1 MAPHEPR
8 RRSPRLTTLE
18 KGAKRQQHSSGVEN
32 RVGWEDLE
40 TKDWDC
46 VWEASKLAEDSP
58 ITTSPLDFLPSS
70 RASHHDHHPNLDAA
84 LEVLDF
90 LETPEDFNRLVES
103 FRAGA
108 GGAVEGR
115 PRSSSTH
122 GEDEPRRGAHKGE
135 AQRNASGIGISSI
148 SQTVERV
155 RRQSWEMNQQAW
167 IDEVLD
173 EDGVPCGDTSGC
185 TIVDEY
191 GGVVL
196 NKLMQL
202 QVLPS
207 TCVIAEL
214 HVQYAPQKGNMAAVG
229 VAGGHAENKEEE
241 DYWGLVNTCSVW
253 PYDPLF
259 RSPLGVLSHDQ
270 VERRDLAGMLGEID
284 KMKDSTYEEEAV
296 AKFKARRQLNL
307 KAQDAQREDA
317 PLLTPRTS
325 RPSDDVK
332 EVVLSVS
339 PDSAD
344 GLEDL
349 TSPIIERKG
358 DSHGADVVLGAGIEP
373 APREV
378 PLVMTEPL
386 CEPPPH
392 PMVSS
397 EAPAVVDGRSNMLD
411 SPPRGGRP
419 ESPIKGVR
427 SPASA
432 GHAGVA
438 GGTREGQAEDAT
450 VSSVSITTSRGE
462 PIKRRRRRRAEIVA
476 KAKPKETEEEKE
488 ERLKAIR
495 VAIDETKGEVQ
506 RQHNKLSKWSVTKGK
521 EESITAAATQPS
533 LRRRS
538 PARSTSSETSSVP
551 VVSDKI
557 KSLSASIKEL
567 LGSNRTTT
575 TVEPAE
581 KEETSSRRGVKREA
595 EAAKKRPAKK
605 PRQTK
610 AKEAAAVPV
619 AAPSPDTHGAEE
631 PQSAAAEAP
640 AKIPI
645 PVGSPSSSSGVSSS
659 VVASSPVSSGSALDD
674 LYSALSREMGVE

>member
-1 MAPHEPR
+1 
-8 RRSPRLTTLE
+8 
-18 KGAKRQQHSSGVEN
+18 
-32 RVGWEDLE
+32 
-40 TKDWDC
+40 
-46 VWEASKLAEDSP
+46 
-58 ITTSPLDFLPSS
+58 
-70 RASHHDHHPNLDAA
+70 
-84 LEVLDF
+84 
-90 LETPEDFNRLVES
+90 
-103 FRAGA
+103 
-108 GGAVEGR
+108 
-115 PRSSSTH
+115 
-122 GEDEPRRGAHKGE
+122 GAHKSE
-135 AQRNASGIGISSI
+135 AQRASSCIGISSI
-148 SQTVERV
+148 SQTVER
-155 RRQSWEMNQQAW
+155 
-167 IDEVLD
+167 VLD

-202 QVLPS
+202 QV
-207 TCVIAEL
+207 TR
-214 HVQYAPQKGNMAAVG
+214 KGNMAAVG
-229 VAGGHAENKEEE
+229 VVGGHAEKKEEEE

-270 VERRDLAGMLGEID
+270 VERRDLADMLGEID

-296 AKFKARRQLNL
+296 AKFKAQRRLNL
-307 KAQDAQREDA
+307 KAQEAQQEDT
-317 PLLTPRTS
+317 PLLTPRAS

-339 PDSAD
+339 PDSTD

-349 TSPIIERKG
+349 TSPIIEWKG
-358 DSHGADVVLGAGIEP
+358 GNHGAEVVLGAGIEP

-378 PLVMTEPL
+378 PLVVTEPL

-397 EAPAVVDGRSNMLD
+397 EAPAVVDERSNMLD

-432 GHAGVA
+432 GHAG
-438 GGTREGQAEDAT
+438 AEDAT

-462 PIKRRRRRRAEIVA
+462 PIKRRRRRKAEIVA

-506 RQHNKLSKWSVTKGK
+506 RQHNKLSKWSVNKGK
-521 EESITAAATQPS
+521 EESTTAAATQPS

-557 KSLSASIKEL
+557 KSSSASIKEL
-567 LGSNRTTT
+567 LGSNKTTT
-575 TVEPAE
+575 TVEPGE

-595 EAAKKRPAKK
+595 EVAKKRPAKK

-610 AKEAAAVPV
+610 AKEDAAVPV
-619 AAPSPDTHGAEE
+619 AAPSPPDTHGAEE

-674 LYSALSREMGVE
+674 LYSALTSADAVALNTSLLKPAKAR